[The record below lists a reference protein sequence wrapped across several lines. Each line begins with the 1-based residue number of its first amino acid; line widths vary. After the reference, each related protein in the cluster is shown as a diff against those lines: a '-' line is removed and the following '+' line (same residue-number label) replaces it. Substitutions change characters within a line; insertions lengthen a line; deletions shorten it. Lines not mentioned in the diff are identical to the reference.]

1 MSIFIYVCYRAFGLD
16 VSECCM
22 FIICVCSSLELFFS
36 FCLFVSDFF
45 LTQHLKKKKGNLV
58 KTFCKNGIVNTA
70 LCYMLFF
77 HGRKLYKMQSNKI
90 ILTQLTLLFVPVG
103 VAVRSQ

>member
-1 MSIFIYVCYRAFGLD
+1 MNVVCLLFACVL
-16 VSECCM
+16 VSSC
-22 FIICVCSSLELFFS
+22 FFLS
-36 FCLFVSDFF
+36 VCLFPIFF
-45 LTQHLKKKKGNLV
+45 DSTFKKKKVNLV